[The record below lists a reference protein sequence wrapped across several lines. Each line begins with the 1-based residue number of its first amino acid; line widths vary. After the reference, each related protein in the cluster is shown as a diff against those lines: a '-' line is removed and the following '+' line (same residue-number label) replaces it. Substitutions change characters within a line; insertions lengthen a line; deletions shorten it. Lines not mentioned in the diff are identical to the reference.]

1 MFCRF
6 VNILF
11 ISLLLFTNI
20 HHSLSAQGGRNDY
33 YQTLRGTVLE
43 KSTQEPLP
51 GATVIV
57 YIGEKQFFSTT
68 NSQGEFSIK
77 NVPVGR
83 CSLSI
88 SMIGFAPYMANG
100 IVVSSGKESVLE
112 VLLEETISELS
123 EAVIS
128 SKSDKTQPLNKLAV
142 VSARMLSSEEANRY
156 AGSWGDP
163 ARMVSNFAGVTATQ
177 DSRNDIIVRGNSPI
191 GVQWRLDGFEIPN
204 PNHFG
209 MLGGTGGPVGMLNN
223 NQLANSDFYTGA
235 FPAEFGNVTAG
246 LYDLRLRNGN
256 NQKHE
261 FITAIGFNG
270 FELGAEGPISKQ
282 RGSSYMI
289 NARYSFLKIM
299 EEVGINFGTGGT
311 PEYRDMTSKINI
323 PLRKGNLSWITM
335 LGGSKVHYFS
345 EIEKESDYILNT
357 QVNNYDMQIRN
368 NQVFTGI
375 NYTHRF
381 TTSTRLENRVSYQRF
396 YRSLDNKR
404 IGYPIPKIT
413 IIFTGEEIEEQYDI
427 SSSLYTKINSR
438 NSIKSGITLT
448 FYHTYLENISRI
460 TRIIQGCDDHSSLL
474 KAHTQWQHLF
484 SDAWSITTG
493 VYAQRYSLNGD
504 YSVEPRLGIKWRAS
518 NTTSFSLGG
527 GMYSQLQPREV
538 YFYRKKNVEMNKKL
552 EMSRNWQCVIGYD
565 QKIGRDLHFK
575 TELYYQH
582 LYDIPVLPDKP
593 AESILNMGDDYYND
607 WDAVF
612 VNKGKGRNYG
622 VEVTLEKYFSKNYY
636 FLLTGALYDSYYT
649 GYDNIERRS
658 RFAGNYAVNALIG
671 YEWKLGKRTLLS
683 VNTRTSLLGGK
694 RVVPL
699 KQQPNGNFT
708 PDYTHAYEERLP
720 DYFRIDLNIA
730 MKQNFRLWSMEWFF
744 ELSNLTNH
752 KNVGTKYF
760 DYTTKK
766 VKYMFQLG
774 LTPMG
779 GCRIYF

>member
-1 MFCRF
+1 MFRKLVPTLVF
-6 VNILF
+6 SLFLF
-11 ISLLLFTNI
+11 ISTL
-20 HHSLSAQGGRNDY
+20 HSLSAQGGGNDY

-43 KSTQEPLP
+43 KSTREPLP

-57 YIGEKQFFSTT
+57 YLGEKQLFSTT
-68 NSQGEFSIK
+68 NLRGEFSIK

-83 CSLSI
+83 CNVSI
-88 SMIGFAPYMANG
+88 SMIGFTPYMANG
-100 IVVSSGKESVLE
+100 IVVYSGKEAVIE

-128 SKSDKTQPLNKLAV
+128 AKTDKTQPLNKLAV

-177 DSRNDIIVRGNSPI
+177 DSRNDIIVRGNSPT

-261 FITAIGFNG
+261 FIAAIGFNG
-270 FELGAEGPISKQ
+270 LELGAEGPISKQ

-299 EEVGINFGTGGT
+299 EKVGINFGTGGT
-311 PEYRDMTSKINI
+311 PEYKDMTSKINI
-323 PLRKGNLSWITM
+323 PLRNGNLSWVTM

-345 EIEKESDYILNT
+345 ETEKESDYVPNT
-357 QVNNYDMQIRN
+357 QVNNYDMRISNDQI
-368 NQVFTGI
+368 FTGI

-381 TTSTRLENRVSYQRF
+381 ATSTRLENRISYQRF
-396 YRSLDNKR
+396 FRGIDDKR
-404 IGYPIPKIT
+404 VGYPTPNVVM
-413 IIFTGEEIEEQYDI
+413 IFTGREIAEQYDI
-427 SSSLYTKINSR
+427 NLSLYSKIGNQI
-438 NSIKSGITLT
+438 SIKSGITLSI
-448 FYHTYLENISRI
+448 YHTDLENISRT
-460 TRIIQGCDDHSSLL
+460 TRIIQSCDDYSSLF
-474 KAHTQWQHLF
+474 KAFTELQHPFNDSWSVTSGIYTQNF
-484 SDAWSITTG
+484 
-493 VYAQRYSLNGD
+493 SLNGN
-504 YSVEPRLGIKWRAS
+504 YSFEPRIGVKWRAS
-518 NTTSFSLGG
+518 QTATFSLGG
-527 GMYSQLQPREV
+527 GMYSQLQPKEV
-538 YFYRKKNVEMNKKL
+538 YFFRKKNVETNIEL
-552 EMSRNWQCVIGYD
+552 GMSRNFQGVIGYN
-565 QKIGRDLHFK
+565 QKIRKDLNLK

-582 LYDIPVLPDKP
+582 LYNIPVLPGKP
-593 AESILNMGDDYYND
+593 AESIINMGDDYYND

-612 VNKGKGRNYG
+612 VNKGTGRNYG
-622 VEVTLEKYFSKNYY
+622 IEITLEKYLNKNYY
-636 FLLTGALYDSYYT
+636 FLLTGTLYDSFYT
-649 GYDNIERRS
+649 GYDTIERRT
-658 RFAGNYAVNALIG
+658 RFAGNYSLNALAG

-683 VNTRTSLLGGK
+683 LNTRICYIGGK

-699 KQQPNGNFT
+699 KEQANGNFT
-708 PDYTHAYEERLP
+708 PDYTRAYEERLP
-720 DYFRIDLNIA
+720 DYFRVDLNLA

-774 LTPMG
+774 LTPIG
-779 GCRIYF
+779 GCRVYF